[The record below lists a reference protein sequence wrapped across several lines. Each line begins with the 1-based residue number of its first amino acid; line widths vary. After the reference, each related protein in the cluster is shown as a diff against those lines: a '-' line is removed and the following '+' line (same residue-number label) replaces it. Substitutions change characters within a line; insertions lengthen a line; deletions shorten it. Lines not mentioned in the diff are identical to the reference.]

1 MSEDR
6 RRAALDRL
14 LELEKDSLAL
24 KKRREVE
31 ARRFQRDFQSLKPL
45 EWTAHVRRRPQM
57 WLGDIGTPGKHV
69 ALLEF
74 ISNSIDQFLGGKA
87 SFVSL
92 DIKDDWIE
100 INDDGEGFP
109 LNVYSGAH
117 PTSLGEDL
125 LLYKKPLN
133 PRSRQRQERAS
144 ESSSE
149 TENYEINQIRVYP
162 TSYLTDIHFT
172 ATADHH
178 APHIHLSTL
187 NGVGV
192 APVNALCQKLTV
204 QAWRS
209 GELWEQ
215 RFSKGVPLCD
225 PFMVKK
231 GDGRGTRWR
240 FQLDPEIFED
250 VFISSAILKRQFRE
264 AACLFPGLIL
274 KLGEEEFY
282 SETGLLDLCR
292 HYSKKRPRP
301 EDSWSYQCVR
311 DKVRMDV
318 AVLGRARKTSW
329 RSYANG
335 AHCADGGTHEQGLK
349 AALRSVNW
357 KPELAAIHVIFEDP
371 IFSNP
376 NATKLGTEFI
386 RNYVIEAL
394 KGPLQEHIN
403 ASRY

>member
-6 RRAALDRL
+6 RRAALHRL
-14 LELEKDSLAL
+14 LKLEKDSRAL

-45 EWTAHVRRRPQM
+45 EWMSYVRRRPQM
-57 WLGDIGTPGKHV
+57 WLGDIGMPGKHV
-69 ALLEF
+69 ALTEF
-74 ISNSIDQFLGGKA
+74 ISNSIDQFLAGKA

-92 DIKDDWIE
+92 DIEADWIE
-100 INDDGEGFP
+100 IVDDGEGFP
-109 LNVYSGAH
+109 INVYSGAH
-117 PTSLGEDL
+117 PTSYGEDL
-125 LLYKKPLN
+125 LLYRKPPK
-133 PRSRQRQERAS
+133 PRPWDQQENVSENSSRA
-144 ESSSE
+144 
-149 TENYEINQIRVYP
+149 ENYEAKQIKVYP
-162 TSYLTDIHFT
+162 VSYLTDIHFT

-178 APHIHLSTL
+178 APHIHLSNL

-192 APVNALCQKLTV
+192 APVNALCQQLIV

-231 GDGRGTRWR
+231 GDGRGTKWR

-250 VFISSAILKRQFRE
+250 VSISLAIFKHQFRE
-264 AACLFPGLIL
+264 AACLFPGLIF
-274 KLGEEEFY
+274 KLREETFY
-282 SETGLLDLCR
+282 SEVGLLDLCR

-329 RSYANG
+329 RSYVNG

-357 KPELAAIHVIFEDP
+357 KPELAMIHVLFEDP
-371 IFSNP
+371 QFAGP
-376 NATKLGTEFI
+376 NRTKLRSEFI
-386 RNYVIEAL
+386 RDHIFEAL
-394 KGPLQEHIN
+394 KGPLQEHIK
-403 ASRY
+403 ALEY